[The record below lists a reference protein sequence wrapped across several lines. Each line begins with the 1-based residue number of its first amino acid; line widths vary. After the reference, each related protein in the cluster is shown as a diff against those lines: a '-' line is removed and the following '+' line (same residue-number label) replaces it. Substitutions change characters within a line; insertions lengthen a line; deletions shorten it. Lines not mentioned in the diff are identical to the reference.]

1 MPPAKRATRTS
12 AKSTRS
18 SRATKSRQPK
28 KAAAKRAAAKRTSKK
43 TAKKLS
49 PRHKA
54 ALATGRTEARHVSA
68 YLDAL
73 EAHKPRRGRQRTV
86 ESIQRQL
93 SDVRAS
99 IKTASGIKK
108 LELVSRRIELESEL
122 DAKRAGSDLTELRK
136 NFVKTA
142 GSYARRKGIP
152 KQAFREAGVP
162 TADIAA
168 AKIP

>member
-1 MPPAKRATRTS
+1 MPPAKRVTRATKKS
-12 AKSTRS
+12 ARS

-28 KAAAKRAAAKRTSKK
+28 KTAAKK
-43 TAKKLS
+43 TTKKLS

-73 EAHKPRRGRQRTV
+73 EVHKPRRGRQRTV

-93 SDVRAS
+93 ADVRTS
-99 IKTASGIKK
+99 IKSATGIKK
-108 LELVSRRIELESEL
+108 LELVARRIELENDLTVKKS
-122 DAKRAGSDLTELRK
+122 GSDLRELRK
-136 NFVKTA
+136 NFVKSA
-142 GSYARRKGIP
+142 GAYARRKGIP

-162 TADIAA
+162 AADITA

>member
-1 MPPAKRATRTS
+1 MPPAKRATSTTK
-12 AKSTRS
+12 KSPRS
-18 SRATKSRQPK
+18 SRVAKSRQSR
-28 KAAAKRAAAKRTSKK
+28 KAGATK
-43 TAKKLS
+43 TTKTLS

-54 ALATGRTEARHVSA
+54 ALATGRTEARHVAA

-93 SDVRAS
+93 ADVR
-99 IKTASGIKK
+99 SGIKSATGIMK
-108 LELVSRRIELESEL
+108 LELVSRRIELENEL
-122 DAKRAGSDLTELRK
+122 DAKKGGGDLRELRK
-136 NFVKTA
+136 NFVKSA
-142 GSYARRKGIP
+142 GGYARRKGIP

-162 TADIAA
+162 AADIAA